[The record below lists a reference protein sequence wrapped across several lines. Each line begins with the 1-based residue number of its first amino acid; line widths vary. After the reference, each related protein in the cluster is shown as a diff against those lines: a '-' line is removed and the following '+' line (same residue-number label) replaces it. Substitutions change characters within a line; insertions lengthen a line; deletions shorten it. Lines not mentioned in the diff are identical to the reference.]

1 MYLLSVIRRP
11 HPFIRQRDSGRE
23 QHDPLVGIVSIE
35 RVDFQRSLELQPQ
48 ASEQLRLLLSTA
60 EKLRPGP
67 GMNWVSRGRDNPVQF
82 VLLGTR
88 VLGSCEDP
96 LGFVDLWF
104 EV

>member
-60 EKLRPGP
+60 EKLRLRWDSDARSDEVTARRP
-67 GMNWVSRGRDNPVQF
+67 
-82 VLLGTR
+82 LLPCRCGQN
-88 VLGSCEDP
+88 
-96 LGFVDLWF
+96 
-104 EV
+104 